1 LLSLLKTPFALGCKL
16 LFTKRKA
23 LFDIGRSFCW
33 LMQGSLTLCDF

>member
-23 LFDIGRSFCW
+23 LFDIGRSF
-33 LMQGSLTLCDF
+33 LLSLS